1 MPEVELDRDQ
11 LISLVVQLRE
21 EVRHAHDRIAELE
34 QQLGKQSSD
43 TRLKEE
49 YSLKAE
55 ERRQNKQSGK
65 RRKQNSERRG
75 RRTTQ
80 EKLDAAD
87 RIQIVCPEGCVSR
100 NGSGLS
106 LPMNKRKSDERRE
119 LETLKPTWASPYSSG
134 TLCSNLTNFQVRVC
148 S

>member
-1 MPEVELDRDQ
+1 MELDRDQ

-87 RIQIVCPEGCVSR
+87 RIQIVCPEGV
-100 NGSGLS
+100 
-106 LPMNKRKSDERRE
+106 RR
-119 LETLKPTWASPYSSG
+119 
-134 TLCSNLTNFQVRVC
+134 
-148 S
+148 